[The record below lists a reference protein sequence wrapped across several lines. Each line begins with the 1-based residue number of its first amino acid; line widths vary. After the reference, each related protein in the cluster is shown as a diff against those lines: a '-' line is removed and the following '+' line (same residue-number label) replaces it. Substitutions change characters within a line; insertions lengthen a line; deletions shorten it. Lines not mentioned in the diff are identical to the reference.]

1 DHIFI
6 FNDKEEAAYFQN
18 DMQRF
23 EEAGIQTF
31 FFPETYRVPYQTENT
46 DNANVVLRAEVL
58 KSLSQKGNVPRA
70 IVTYPEALSESVV
83 TRKQLK
89 TNSFELKL
97 GGNYSIGFLNE
108 LLTEYEFHRVDFV
121 YEPSQFS
128 IRGGIVDVFSFGEDH
143 PYRIEFFGDDVE
155 SMRRFNPVTQLSIND
170 EKTFTIIPNI
180 QQKTMLESKESFL
193 DFADGNTAIWIKDEQ
208 FISDRL
214 DHHFEVAEKQFK
226 NIKSPLNHLKPADA
240 FIDGDRFLKILNRFS
255 LLNVGHTFAEAEI
268 KFEYHQKPQPIFH
281 KNFDLLIEDLKRNTE
296 NGFANFIL
304 SANEKQ
310 IERIERIFHDM
321 DARVK
326 FTPIVDELA
335 DGFIDNDLKFC
346 CYTDHQIFERYHR
359 FYLKE
364 GFKKNKE
371 AMTIKELSGLEPG
384 DFVTHIDHGI
394 GKFSGLEKIDVNGKE
409 QEAIRLVY
417 RDNDI
422 LYVSI
427 HSLHRISK
435 YSGKDGTQPSINKLG
450 SAAWQKAKAKTK
462 SK

>member
-23 EEAGIQTF
+23 EEAGLQTF

-121 YEPSQFS
+121 YEPGQFS

-155 SMRRFNPVTQLSIND
+155 SLRRFNPVTQLTIND
-170 EKTFTIIPNI
+170 AESFSIIPNI
-180 QQKTMLESKESFL
+180 QHKAMLESKESILNFIGSE
-193 DFADGNTAIWIKDEQ
+193 AVVWIKDSQ

-214 DHHFEVAEKQFK
+214 DHHFEIAEKQFK
-226 NIKSPLNHLKPADA
+226 ALKSPLKHISPEEG
-240 FIDGDRFLKILNRFS
+240 FIYGEQFIKTLSDFRVVTVENS
-255 LLNVGHTFAEAEI
+255 FAE
-268 KFEYHQKPQPIFH
+268 
-281 KNFDLLIEDLKRNTE
+281 
-296 NGFANFIL
+296 
-304 SANEKQ
+304 
-310 IERIERIFHDM
+310 
-321 DARVK
+321 
-326 FTPIVDELA
+326 
-335 DGFIDNDLKFC
+335 
-346 CYTDHQIFERYHR
+346 
-359 FYLKE
+359 
-364 GFKKNKE
+364 
-371 AMTIKELSGLEPG
+371 
-384 DFVTHIDHGI
+384 
-394 GKFSGLEKIDVNGKE
+394 
-409 QEAIRLVY
+409 
-417 RDNDI
+417 
-422 LYVSI
+422 
-427 HSLHRISK
+427 
-435 YSGKDGTQPSINKLG
+435 
-450 SAAWQKAKAKTK
+450 
-462 SK
+462 